1 LAGNSGQEAGVGV
14 WGAGGRDCTPV
25 VVWVVGIVAALNPLK
40 PVAQLLLIQLEI
52 PNHACLPVQVKS
64 QHGQT
69 GSRTGFSKPKDVK
82 LPVGLSILQNM
93 LSWLS
98 RRHLCRRMLLS
109 KRASSVVIADMQCSS
124 FVCVCKHTLLAACEW
139 KSVNEG
145 ASD

>member
-1 LAGNSGQEAGVGV
+1 MAGTSGQEAGVGV

-25 VVWVVGIVAALNPLK
+25 VVWVVGIVAALDPLQ

-69 GSRTGFSKPKDVK
+69 GSRTGFRKTKDVE
-82 LPVGLSILQNM
+82 LPVGLSILQNT

-98 RRHLCRRMLLS
+98 GRHLWRHMLLS
-109 KRASSVVIADMQCSS
+109 KRASTVVVADMQCSTS
-124 FVCVCKHTLLAACEW
+124 VCGCTYTLLAACERE
-139 KSVNEG
+139 SVNEG